1 VATDREEGQG
11 MATPQLKTYFKKVT
25 SDQFG
30 QIQLTGILNIKPFD
44 KVNLEII
51 NFPNPIPNLTVAV
64 HMGKISGS
72 TLSQEIEHFALGGPT
87 LIHSYDVIGPDLAVW
102 VLGAPPNS
110 DVDIQAWVFLH

>member
-1 VATDREEGQG
+1 
-11 MATPQLKTYFKKVT
+11 MATPQVKTFFKKFT

-30 QIQLTGILNIKPFD
+30 QIQLTGIISIKTFET
-44 KVNLEII
+44 VNLEVL

-72 TLSQEIEHFALGGPT
+72 TLAQEIDHFGLGGPT

-102 VLGAPPNS
+102 ITGAPPNT
-110 DVDIQAWVFLH
+110 DVEIQAWVFLH

>member
-1 VATDREEGQG
+1 
-11 MATPQLKTYFKKVT
+11 MATPQLKTYFKKFT
-25 SDQFG
+25 SDQHG

-64 HMGKISGS
+64 NMGKISGS
-72 TLSQEIEHFALGGPT
+72 TLSQEVEHFALGGPT

-102 VLGAPPNS
+102 VLGAPPNT